1 MEKRVL
7 AFLLILFVLPSFFDN
22 ITYGK
27 ESSPAAR
34 IQYDLAYPG
43 ILPDNP
49 LYKLKLLRDKITSFL
64 ITDPKKRVEF
74 YLLQADKGILATAML
89 IDKKNIML
97 AEQTVLRAEHNMT
110 LLNNEFPRMPKKP
123 DNALFA
129 KLKTASLKH
138 QEVLN
143 SLIERLPKD
152 KQKTFEQVLEFSI
165 RNSKMVEKYEKR
177 NPNRWGMEDY

>member
-1 MEKRVL
+1 MRR
-7 AFLLILFVLPSFFDN
+7 LLCFIFVFFATFSFFGN
-22 ITYGK
+22 ISYGK
-27 ESSPAAR
+27 ESSPSAH

-49 LYKLKLLRDKITSFL
+49 LYKLKQLRDKITNIL
-64 ITDPKKRVEF
+64 ITDPKKRVEL

-89 IDKKNIML
+89 IDKKNIAL

-123 DNALFA
+123 DSALFA

-143 SLIERLPKD
+143 SLIKRLPKD
-152 KQKTFEQVLEFSI
+152 KQKTFKQVLEFST
-165 RNSKMVEKYEKR
+165 RNFKTIEKYERR
-177 NPNRWGMEDY
+177 NPDRWNIQEY